1 MNDELL
7 TEIWVM
13 AKGYMDKNHIET
25 AAEHY
30 IDLITEHYDDIS
42 TLNEMRGADTA
53 LDTAI
58 EMYLETHE
66 IDEDA

>member
-7 TEIWVM
+7 TEIWTM

-30 IDLITEHYDDIS
+30 IDLITDHIDDIE
-42 TLNEMRGADTA
+42 TLNDMRGVDIA

-58 EMYLETHE
+58 EMYLEAHE
-66 IDEDA
+66 IDEDS